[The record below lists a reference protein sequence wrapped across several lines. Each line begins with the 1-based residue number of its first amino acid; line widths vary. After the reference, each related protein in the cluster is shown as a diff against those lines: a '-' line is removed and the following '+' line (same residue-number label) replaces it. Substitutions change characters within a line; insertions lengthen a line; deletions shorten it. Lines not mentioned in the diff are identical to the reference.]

1 MKTEQPAQHAN
12 DTAHSTGARHDV
24 GEPLLRVMRLRQV
37 QDRIGLGRST
47 IYDRMDPKST
57 RYDDTFPKPV
67 KLGCSAIGWI
77 ESDICRWIEARMVTR
92 LKSPQAMN
100 TEGQPDLRGD
110 AQMGAKI

>member
-1 MKTEQPAQHAN
+1 MNPEQTAKHAS
-12 DTAHSTGARHDV
+12 DTAHTTAVRHNV
-24 GEPLLRVMRLRQV
+24 GEPILRVMRIRQV

-77 ESDICRWIEARMVTR
+77 ESDICRWIEARAVTW
-92 LKSPQAMN
+92 LKSPQVMN
-100 TEGQPDLRGD
+100 TEGKSDLRAD
-110 AQMGAKI
+110 AQMVAKL